1 MSIRSYVR
9 TSLSAS
15 CMIEKMVKSR
25 SKVADLEISG
35 IGQKAGLW
43 RIENRSKGEKGISGD
58 MGKRSRSGD
67 LRNRVKLVR
76 KQGSLARN
84 PGKWRK

>member
-1 MSIRSYVR
+1 
-9 TSLSAS
+9 
-15 CMIEKMVKSR
+15 MIEKMVKSR

-67 LRNRVKLVR
+67 LRNQAKTVI
-76 KQGSLARN
+76 KQGSLARIQESRQKRAEV
-84 PGKWRK
+84 PKTGKK